1 MIQLRVNI
9 FCIVFIDFVL
19 KLKGK
24 IFLEYT
30 NLFSANEYKK
40 KEKIILK
47 YF

>member
-1 MIQLRVNI
+1 MIQLRINI
-9 FCIVFIDFVL
+9 SCIVFIDFV
-19 KLKGK
+19 LKGK